1 MPVQTL
7 RLENHEYWC
16 PWAGEDGCPNPS
28 REQILPPSA
37 FLFYSDLQ
45 RIGWFSHSWGQSS
58 LFSLRFECQ
67 SLPETCSWTHP
78 EMFYQLPEHPL
89 TQSSQQINL
98 TIKMEQGEHS
108 LQFAFT
114 FFFLYLN
121 IFSHTQF
128 LFKGLEFIT
137 TNPIKS
143 DSTFWSL
150 AHAFPYFKQY

>member
-1 MPVQTL
+1 
-7 RLENHEYWC
+7 
-16 PWAGEDGCPNPS
+16 
-28 REQILPPSA
+28 
-37 FLFYSDLQ
+37 
-45 RIGWFSHSWGQSS
+45 
-58 LFSLRFECQ
+58 
-67 SLPETCSWTHP
+67 
-78 EMFYQLPEHPL
+78 MFYQLPEHPL

-137 TNPIKS
+137 TNPIIGQHFLKS
-143 DSTFWSL
+143 SPCISL
-150 AHAFPYFKQY
+150 FQAILGQGKI